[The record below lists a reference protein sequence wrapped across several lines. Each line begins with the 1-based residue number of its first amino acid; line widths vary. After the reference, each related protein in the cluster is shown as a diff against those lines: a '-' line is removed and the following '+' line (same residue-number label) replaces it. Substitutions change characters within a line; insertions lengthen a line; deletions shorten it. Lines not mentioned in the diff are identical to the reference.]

1 MYKIKIKT
9 NFKHLILG
17 GALKA
22 QSYTTKIGKKKPV
35 YSWFRKHIIHNDCN
49 SFVTVNVTFDIGL
62 HVGGE
67 GTVT

>member
-17 GALKA
+17 GRLKHSLIL
-22 QSYTTKIGKKKPV
+22 QRSVKKPV